1 MKFFEK
7 VILFAF
13 LKRHIYVSKK
23 RRLIIMK
30 KVLAVLLVM
39 LVMVGTIGYF
49 PGSAT
54 EMVFAD
60 GYNGST

>member
-1 MKFFEK
+1 
-7 VILFAF
+7 
-13 LKRHIYVSKK
+13 
-23 RRLIIMK
+23 MK